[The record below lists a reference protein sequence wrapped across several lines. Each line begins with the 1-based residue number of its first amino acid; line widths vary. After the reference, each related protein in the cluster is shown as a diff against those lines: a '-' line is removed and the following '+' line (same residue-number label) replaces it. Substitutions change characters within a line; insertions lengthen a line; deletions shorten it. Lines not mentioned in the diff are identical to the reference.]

1 MQRKQVFDGIKVA
14 DFSWV
19 GVGPQVVRELA
30 EHGATVVRI
39 ECHRYPDTLRTAM
52 PMKDFQ
58 SGIDRSAFGACYNT
72 NKYGLSVDLNMPRG
86 QEIAKKLV
94 AWADVVTDGM
104 TPGTMAKWGLD
115 YESCKKIKPDIIY
128 YSTCQ
133 MGQVG
138 PYAKFGGYGM
148 FGTAYGGY
156 CHLLGW
162 PDGSP
167 LPLFNNYSDFIAPWY
182 LCTTLILALLYRR
195 NTGKGMHLDQ
205 SQVEA
210 GVSFLGPIIL
220 DYTVNDRN
228 ANRMGNRDPYM
239 APHGIYPCQG
249 ENRFVAIAAS
259 NEKEW
264 EDFCRVLGNPEW
276 TKDSRFATFL
286 GRKQNEDELNRL
298 VTDWTKD
305 YTAEQIMEMMQDA
318 GVPAGVV
325 QTNEDLFN
333 DPQLKH
339 REHFR
344 FLEHGVIGQMAFNAP
359 AYRLSKTP
367 NYIWKAAPCLGEDN
381 EFIYKE
387 LLGYTDDDIAD
398 LIVEGVITTD
408 SDVPEV
414 LREK

>member
-1 MQRKQVFDGIKVA
+1 MQRKQVLEGIKVA

-19 GVGPQVVRELA
+19 AVGPQVARELA
-30 EHGATVVRI
+30 EHGATVIRI
-39 ECHRYPDTLRTAM
+39 ECHRFPDTLRTAM
-52 PMKDFQ
+52 PMKDFK
-58 SGIDRSAFGACYNT
+58 SGIDRSAFGTCFNT
-72 NKYGLSVDLNMPRG
+72 NKYGLSVDLNTPKG

-94 AWADVVTDGM
+94 AWADVVTESM
-104 TPGTMAKWGLD
+104 VPGTMAKWGLD
-115 YESCKKIKPDIIY
+115 YESCKKIKSDIIY

-133 MGQVG
+133 MGQKG
-138 PYAKFGGYGM
+138 PYAQFGGYGM

-156 CHLLGW
+156 SHLLGW

-182 LCTTLILALLYRR
+182 LCTTLILALLHRR
-195 NTGKGMHLDQ
+195 KTGKGMYLDQ

-210 GVSFLGPIIL
+210 GINFLGPVML
-220 DYTVNDRN
+220 DYTVNRRI

-249 ENRFVAIAAS
+249 DGRFVAIAVS
-259 NEKEW
+259 TDEEW
-264 EDFCRVLGNPEW
+264 DGFCRVISNPAW
-276 TKDSRFATFL
+276 AKDPKFSTFL
-286 GRKQNEDELNRL
+286 GRKQNEDELDRL
-298 VTDWTKD
+298 VAEWTKD
-305 YTAEQIMEMMQDA
+305 YSAEQVMDMMQKA
-318 GVPAGVV
+318 GVAAGVV
-325 QTNEDLFN
+325 ETTEDLFN

-344 FLEHGVIGQMAFNAP
+344 FLEHQVIGSHAYNAP

-367 NYIWKAAPCLGEDN
+367 NHIWKAAPCLGEDN
-381 EFIYKE
+381 EYVYKE
-387 LLGYTDDDIAD
+387 ILGYTDDEIAD
-398 LIVEGVITTD
+398 MLVDGVITTD